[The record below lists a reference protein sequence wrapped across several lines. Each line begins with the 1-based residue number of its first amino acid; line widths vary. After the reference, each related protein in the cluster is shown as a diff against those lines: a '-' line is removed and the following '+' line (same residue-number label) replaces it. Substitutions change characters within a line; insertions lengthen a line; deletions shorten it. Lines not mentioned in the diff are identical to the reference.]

1 MAQLWTKTK
10 KQPMAKTKFKMAAK
24 NNNNRQR
31 EVGEEPFAAVD
42 AQSRPKQARWFV
54 YNQSEDFCGF

>member
-1 MAQLWTKTK
+1 
-10 KQPMAKTKFKMAAK
+10 MAAK

-42 AQSRPKQARWFV
+42 AQARPKQARWFV